1 MSNIHE
7 HMTTINA
14 LLETS
19 SIELKKLEEKQI
31 KTSGAK
37 IRANLLTIKKLCDTM
52 RKEVLEKVK
61 AIPTKNRR
69 TTTPPNTPEQVEE
82 KKEENKQEETEVEKP
97 KPKKRGRKPKQKN

>member
-61 AIPTKNRR
+61 SIPTKNRSKK
-69 TTTPPNTPEQVEE
+69 VEE
-82 KKEENKQEETEVEKP
+82 PVEEPEEEPVEEPEVEKP